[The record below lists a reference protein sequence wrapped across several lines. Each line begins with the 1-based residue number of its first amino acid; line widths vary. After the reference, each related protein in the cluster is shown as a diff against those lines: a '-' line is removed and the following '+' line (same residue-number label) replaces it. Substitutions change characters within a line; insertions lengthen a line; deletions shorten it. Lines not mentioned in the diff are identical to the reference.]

1 MKFVTLISLL
11 SILMA
16 GELDLNADIPLSDV
30 KMQDVSGGDLS
41 LSDIR
46 GENGLLVI
54 FSCNTCPWVIRWQ
67 DRYVEIADQFKDDK
81 LGIVAINSNEAS
93 RSGVDSFEAM
103 QKHAQENGYNFYY
116 TVDKDSK
123 LAHAFGATRTPHVF
137 LFNGAGKLVYR
148 GAIDDNARDAKN
160 VDEPYLKNAIHSMLE
175 GKTID
180 MASTKALGCSIKYN

>member
-137 LFNGAGKLVYR
+137 LFNSAGKLVYR

-160 VDEPYLKNAIHSMLE
+160 VDEPYLKNAIHAMLE